1 MTGVAGSSADI
12 AVLTALGG
20 AGNAVFILGPSDN
33 SEGVPL
39 GFVAEA
45 CIDIG
50 WRPLVVTI
58 DEEAEDHGFRP
69 HDMSVRAAPVAL
81 PGLLAERFHSGM
93 PIHYLSVEDS
103 SAASGVTE
111 SLAPLGI
118 RPWILR
124 QAASLPVPAGY
135 QQVGTKDDSSWWIAA
150 EHGHL
155 AGGIA
160 TALGSPNEP
169 PAAARRPLTGRI
181 RGRASVMARRLIGA
195 LPAPMTAP
203 LVRRRHLGL
212 VQTNQGHLIDPAYLG
227 RPSAREVDWITP
239 QGLPP
244 VPPAGLDLG
253 PLTEDEGASIEQ
265 WLAKGPYDSDA
276 MLDRRMDNHG
286 DELGRTIKALRT
298 RLTLVTDPD
307 NYRPNNQA
315 VGGQVLFDA
324 RCLQTPS
331 FGTRGIGRFALAA
344 LMAVRGAIPDNQ
356 LVLLVDRSLEILPP
370 EIAGDCEQ
378 VTRVTAQ
385 DGAPI
390 AALIQPSPMTADP
403 RPLLSILHSDAH
415 KVAVVFD
422 FIPAHYPSVYLTH
435 PAARAEYAACLDAL
449 VKFDEFLCISQDTEQ
464 EMLRWLD
471 TYKRQPGSYSTAVA
485 WPEELDG
492 PIRNASTAS
501 KLRSDATGP
510 IVVMTGDEGRKD
522 TFGALA
528 AIGVATAGPQTPR
541 DVRVVGMPGHDVRIH
556 HWAIAAGLRPGEA
569 RTCDRLSDEELRG
582 LLESASAVVVASFD
596 EGLSLPVIEAVR
608 AGTPIIGSDIA
619 THRELIGSGSYLVPA
634 GDIEAMASAIRKH
647 RGRGST
653 HARQL
658 QHLTGHAHTSLESAL
673 RKTLLSIAATRPP
686 GQQSTSSSSHR
697 TKDHLARLN
706 IGVATPLPPQPT
718 GVADFSAAT
727 IRELAQLADV
737 TVYTTSDAKSIEGV
751 EHASVDRL
759 LNGEHHHDVLISV
772 VGNSHFHLPFVELLG
787 VHDCVVIAHDTRMVE
802 FYMALRSKGGAEQV
816 MLRGQETKLIAPS
829 LDEQIDDMRLLQ
841 NAGLWEVAQQ
851 SKALILH
858 SISASPRI
866 ARETGIEPF
875 VLPFANYRHPE
886 VEVITPEMKSA
897 ARSRLDFSDDLLHIA
912 TFGYVDI
919 RTKMTDVVVEAA
931 AWLTQWGH
939 RVALHVVGSA
949 IPDQERSLTRR
960 ARAAGIEQF
969 TITGYTPEATYRDYL
984 LAIDLGIQLRIS
996 PLLGVSGPLSDM
1008 SAFGT
1013 RALASSGLCVD
1024 VDAPAYVTRLPDEVS
1039 SLMVAEAVEVAVKS
1053 PDDAQLREAQRVD
1066 YLSGKTPQL
1075 YARQLFDILTE
1086 VANS

>member
-1 MTGVAGSSADI
+1 MTGDRSSSADI
-12 AVLTALGG
+12 EVLVAVGG
-20 AGNAVFILGPSDN
+20 AGNAVFIAGPSYGD
-33 SEGVPL
+33 EGRAL
-39 GFVAEA
+39 DAINEA
-45 CIDIG
+45 CIGIG

-58 DEEAEDHGFRP
+58 DEDAEDHGYRP
-69 HDMSVRAAPVAL
+69 HDMSVSAAPVAL
-81 PGLLAERFHSGM
+81 PGLLADRFHSGM
-93 PIHYLSVEDS
+93 PIHYLSVKDF
-103 SAASGVTE
+103 SAASEITE

-124 QAASLPVPAGY
+124 QAASWSVPAGY
-135 QQVGTKDDSSWWIAA
+135 QQVGTQGDSSWWIAA

-160 TALGSPNEP
+160 TALGSPQAP
-169 PAAARRPLTGRI
+169 PAPARRPLTGRI
-181 RGRASVMARRLIGA
+181 RGRASVVARRLIGA
-195 LPAPMTAP
+195 LPASTTAP
-203 LVRRRHLGL
+203 LVRRRHLAL
-212 VQTNQGHLIDPAYLG
+212 VQANQGHLIDPAYLG

-239 QGLPP
+239 QGLPA

-253 PLTEDEGASIEQ
+253 PLTMAERSDIEQ
-265 WLAKGPYDSDA
+265 WLANGPYDTDA

-298 RLTLVTDPD
+298 RLALVPDPD
-307 NYRPNNQA
+307 NYRSNNQA
-315 VGGQVLFDA
+315 MGGQVLFDA

-344 LMAVRGAIPDNQ
+344 LMAVRGTIPDNQ

-370 EIAGDCEQ
+370 EIAGHCEQ
-378 VTRVTAQ
+378 ITRVTKQ
-385 DGAPI
+385 D
-390 AALIQPSPMTADP
+390 AARIDVLIQPSPMTADP
-403 RPLLSILHSDAH
+403 RPLLPILNSDAH

-449 VKFDEFLCISQDTEQ
+449 AKFDEFLCISQDTEQ
-464 EMLRWLD
+464 EMLTWLG
-471 TYKRQPGSYSTAVA
+471 TYERQPGSHSTAVA
-485 WPEELDG
+485 WPEELDS
-492 PIRNASTAS
+492 PPHNASTPRKS
-501 KLRSDATGP
+501 RSDATGP
-510 IVVMTGDEGRKD
+510 IVVMTGDEGRKN

-528 AIGVATAGPQTPR
+528 AIGVATAGPQTQR

-569 RTCDRLSDEELRG
+569 RTCERLSDEELRE
-582 LLESASAVVVASFD
+582 LLKSASAVVVASFD

-658 QHLTGHAHTSLESAL
+658 QHLDGHAHTSLEGAL
-673 RKTLLSIAATRPP
+673 RKTLQARSTTGPP
-686 GQQSTSSSSHR
+686 RHQSTSTSSHR
-697 TKDHLARLN
+697 TKEHPARLN
-706 IGVATPLPPQPT
+706 IGVAAPLPPQPT

-737 TVYTTSDAKSIEGV
+737 TVYTTSDAKYIEGV
-751 EHASVDRL
+751 ERLPVDRL

-816 MLRGQETKLIAPS
+816 MVRGHRTKLIAPS

-866 ARETGIEPF
+866 ASETGIDPL
-875 VLPFANYRHPE
+875 VLPFANQRRPD
-886 VEVITPEMKSA
+886 VETITLEMRRA
-897 ARSRLDFSDDLLHIA
+897 ARSRLGFSDDVLHIA

-939 RVALHVVGSA
+939 RVALHVIGSA
-949 IPDQERSLTRR
+949 TPDQERSLTRR

-969 TITGYTPEATYRDYL
+969 TITGYTPEETYRDYL

-1013 RALASSGLCVD
+1013 RALASNGLCVD
-1024 VDAPAYVTRLPDEVS
+1024 VDAPPYVTRLPDEVS